1 MELLDRLND
10 HARSTD
16 AGPRVAYRELTPGGR
31 SLSYDELAT
40 QVSAF
45 ANHLQSQVAFGA
57 TVILCIANQIEYP
70 VALLGTLAAGCNVF
84 PVSAEIAEPELRAL
98 AQEAV
103 AGAIVGSARACRAL
117 GDLVTVQIDATA
129 ILKLS
134 KNTIAQS
141 VPAGDLLLCSSGT
154 TARPK
159 IVVRTAA
166 SVDAVSAGMCAA
178 IGFGPADRV
187 LSIVPLCHS
196 YGLEHGLLAPVR
208 AGSTVHL
215 CPGLDLA
222 TVERELT
229 AGGITL
235 FPSVPSAFDMMCQV
249 GAPHPLPTLRKAYA
263 AGAPLPRA
271 VFDAF
276 EQKFGVR
283 IGQLY
288 GATEIGSVTF
298 ADPADPHFDPAG
310 VGRPYDDVRVRVVDP
325 DTRAQRPP
333 GEDGEVLISAP
344 SMFRGYLHDAAPAFD
359 GDGFFSTG
367 DLGHLDTHGNLVITG
382 RLKLLIEVGGLK
394 VNVVEVENLLAQ
406 HPDVADA
413 AVVAVRVSQTVSRLK
428 AVVTPR
434 HADRPPI
441 PDDVRRFLRQRLTPY
456 KVPRVVE
463 VRPSL
468 PRSPS
473 GKLLRRLLEES

>member
-1 MELLDRLND
+1 MAMELLNRLQR
-10 HARSTD
+10 HAREAPD
-16 AGPRVAYRELTPGGR
+16 QVAYREVTGGGR
-31 SLSYDELAT
+31 AMTYAQLAAA
-40 QVSAF
+40 SRAF
-45 ANHLQSQVAFGA
+45 AAHLRRRMPRGGV
-57 TVILCIANQIEYP
+57 VMLCLPNALEYP
-70 VALLGTLAAGCNVF
+70 AAFLGILAAGFGVF
-84 PVSAEIAEPELRAL
+84 PVSADSAPAELKSL
-98 AQEAV
+98 AGESA
-103 AGAIVGSARACRAL
+103 AAAIVGTDRACAAL
-117 GDLVTVQIDATA
+117 ADVVGVAIPTA
-129 ILKLS
+129 DVLS
-134 KNTIAQS
+134 QTDSADSEANHG
-141 VPAGDLLLCSSGT
+141 GDLLLCSSGT
-154 TARPK
+154 TGRPK
-159 IVVRTAA
+159 IVVRSAA
-166 SVDAVSAGMCAA
+166 SVDAVSANMVDGV
-178 IGFGPADRV
+178 GFRPDDRV
-187 LSIVPLCHS
+187 LAIVPLCHS
-196 YGLEHGLLAPVR
+196 YGVEHGLLAPVW